1 MTKKEIKLAI
11 LNGKESVIYES
22 LIINLIRQKYTIDQ
36 ELAILR
42 QRDTKPAEFNEYN
55 IYVEQCKAN
64 AKALITEVKG

>member
-11 LNGKESVIYES
+11 LNGKESVIYEN